1 MQLQE
6 HPEMERLAKKE
17 NFDLTDISWFAT
29 TWHCGHVGSEYNSTF
44 SRRIYVKI
52 EFSSQRGEMLL
63 FLTTNVAAAR
73 HVQTTII

>member
-29 TWHCGHVGSEYNSTF
+29 T
-44 SRRIYVKI
+44 
-52 EFSSQRGEMLL
+52 
-63 FLTTNVAAAR
+63 
-73 HVQTTII
+73 